1 MILISSTIITFN
13 EHYVDDVDMWIRGYI
28 ASAGRGRRP
37 ERREE
42 RVASLPIPDP
52 TDLIH
57 TRDIDTVYVNFRR
70 YNSDRR
76 LCGSSSS
83 GIEIYIGVRSTTFT

>member
-1 MILISSTIITFN
+1 MNTMSMMWICG
-13 EHYVDDVDMWIRGYI
+13 YVDTLQAPEEAGGQRG
-28 ASAGRGRRP
+28 

>member
-1 MILISSTIITFN
+1 MSMMWICG
-13 EHYVDDVDMWIRGYI
+13 YVDTLQ
-28 ASAGRGRRP
+28 APEEAGGQR
-37 ERREE
+37 EREE
-42 RVASLPIPDP
+42 RGESCLPIPDP

>member
-1 MILISSTIITFN
+1 MSMMWICG
-13 EHYVDDVDMWIRGYI
+13 YVDTLQAPEEAGGQRGE
-28 ASAGRGRRP
+28 RKER
-37 ERREE
+37 ERRE
-42 RVASLPIPDP
+42 LPPSRLIPDP